1 MRPTAATMLKM
12 IKIAVFNKVHSS
24 IIDITAFYM
33 THRCQQQQLLA
44 QEVQEPKNWTR
55 KNPLFENM
63 VVAAGI
69 NYRQQSALTGHF
81 QEQQENSS
89 FVIPVFYAKSI
100 EIKKTAMAKITGV

>member
-55 KNPLFENM
+55 KK
-63 VVAAGI
+63 
-69 NYRQQSALTGHF
+69 
-81 QEQQENSS
+81 S
-89 FVIPVFYAKSI
+89 FVREYGGCCWDKL
-100 EIKKTAMAKITGV
+100 

>member
-1 MRPTAATMLKM
+1 MLKM
-12 IKIAVFNKVHSS
+12 IKIAVFNKMHSS

-89 FVIPVFYAKSI
+89 FVIPVIPVFYAESI
-100 EIKKTAMAKITGV
+100 EIKKTAMAKTTAV